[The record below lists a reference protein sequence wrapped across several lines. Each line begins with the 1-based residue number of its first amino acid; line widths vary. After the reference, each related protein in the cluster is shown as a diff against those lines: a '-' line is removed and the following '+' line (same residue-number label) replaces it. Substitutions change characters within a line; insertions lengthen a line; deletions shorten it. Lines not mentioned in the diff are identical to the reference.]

1 MAYDIRLST
10 NYLDHHKIL
19 KLRQACGSDAILAH
33 QRLLL
38 YARENR
44 SDGIFDG
51 MDKDDLALIIRN
63 EITNVNERYNALET
77 MLKLRLLD
85 VNSEGDFC
93 IHDWENHNKYSVDSA
108 QKSDIN
114 RFCRLKAI
122 APNIYK
128 KLKDEGV
135 TELSKN
141 QYEEIKR
148 TLTNVNESSNESL
161 TPNPTQPNPTQPK
174 NNIIAQNETD
184 VSDSEQ
190 EKENVKPSRKPS
202 INFDFSTGQ
211 WENIT
216 DADRER
222 WKEAYPACDIK
233 RQLTAAADWLIANPN
248 KLKKNYNR
256 FLANWLSNSQQK
268 GGDIGSK
275 RSSDSGYDR
284 NLLKNYGGC
293 K

>member
-122 APNIYK
+122 APDIYK

-174 NNIIAQNETD
+174 NNIKRKIKKEKVCEKPD
-184 VSDSEQ
+184 GLFFVSDEQ
-190 EKENVKPSRKPS
+190 WNDWVQHRNEIKKPLTPLAVKQLTTKLTQFYKQGYDCNDLISTSITNGWQGIFEPKLQKTSVAKSFAQIRHEKEMNALKE
-202 INFDFSTGQ
+202 FAE
-211 WENIT
+211 ENHV
-216 DADRER
+216 E
-222 WKEAYPACDIK
+222 
-233 RQLTAAADWLIANPN
+233 
-248 KLKKNYNR
+248 
-256 FLANWLSNSQQK
+256 
-268 GGDIGSK
+268 
-275 RSSDSGYDR
+275 
-284 NLLKNYGGC
+284 
-293 K
+293 